1 MEIGCEKMREA
12 RECFA
17 DLHIHIGRTMHNRP
31 VKITASRTLT
41 LTSIVEE
48 AVKRKGMHMVGVIDC
63 HSPDVQEEIDGHLH
77 AGRMRELPGGGY
89 VYTIAEGEVTLIPGV
104 EVELQVGSGLAHF
117 LVYLPDRAAFGSFR
131 DWYQTK
137 VKNIHLSTQRMYTD
151 LDTLVTEVTARG
163 GIVIPAHAFTPHKS
177 IYGACVDTLSSVTR
191 VNRFAALELGLSA
204 DSHLAD
210 GIQELHNLTFVT
222 NSDAHSTA
230 KIAREYQNLRVRQAD
245 FTELC
250 LALRR
255 QEGRG
260 VQENYGLHPQLGK
273 YYRTRCTN
281 CEEVCTDATRC
292 PHCGKEGKK
301 VITRGVYERF
311 QQISTQLPP
320 SSPAHRPP
328 YRYHIPLEFVPGLG
342 PGRMNK
348 LLAAF
353 GTEMNILH
361 HASFEQLSDVV
372 GPAVAENIERSRCGD
387 VSFMEGGAGIYGKI
401 SLE

>member
-1 MEIGCEKMREA
+1 MMA
-12 RECFA
+12 YMNECFA
-17 DLHIHIGRTMHNRP
+17 DLHIHIGRTMYNRP

-48 AVKRKGMHMVGVIDC
+48 AVKRKGMHMVGIIDC
-63 HSPDVQEEIDGHLH
+63 HSPEVQEEIDGHLQT
-77 AGRMRELPGGGY
+77 GRMEELPGGGY
-89 VYTIAEGEVTLIPGV
+89 RYAAPEGEVTLIAGV
-104 EVELQVGSGLAHF
+104 EVELKVGHGLAHF
-117 LVYLPDRAAFGSFR
+117 LVYLPDRTAFASFR

-151 LDTLVTEVTARG
+151 IDTLISKADRLG

-177 IYGACVDTLSSVTR
+177 VYGACVDSLSSVIA
-191 VNRFAALELGLSA
+191 VERFAGLELGLSS
-204 DSHLAD
+204 DSNLAD
-210 GIQELHNLTFVT
+210 GIAELGPLTFVT

-230 KIAREYQNLRVRQAD
+230 KIAREYQNLYVKRAD

-250 LALRR
+250 LAL
-255 QEGRG
+255 GRKG
-260 VQENYGLHPQLGK
+260 GRHIRENYGLHPQLGK

-281 CEEVCTDATRC
+281 CEELVAQTDTSRC

-311 QQISTQLPP
+311 QEISTQSPATH
-320 SSPAHRPP
+320 PAHRPP

-342 PGRMNK
+342 AGRMKK
-348 LLAAF
+348 LLAEF

-361 HASFEQLSDVV
+361 HTSVEKLADVV
-372 GPAVAENIERSRCGD
+372 GAAVAEAIDRSRRGD
-387 VSFMEGGAGIYGKI
+387 VSFLEGGAGIYGKI